1 MKYSF
6 TILGLSRSGSKMTKQ
21 ILDNHIRVYTVPEL
35 GFYNPYSKSV
45 YKYLSNTDQPTLK
58 DLKKISPKFIQFTEE
73 LNEVDTILGKKE
85 LKTIFEELVFQ
96 KTNINKSEAEIVGA
110 KFPFHFSFLSKFK
123 KWYPQSKTIF
133 LVRDPRAICSS
144 EIIMKTK
151 IKGSSKFPILKSD
164 FVNRKTIMLYVLIQ
178 TIWYSK
184 ILKKHADSDK
194 AIVIKY
200 ENLLS
205 NSENE
210 IKRLCN
216 FLDIEYS
223 NTLSEIKVK
232 GSSYNREQTKG
243 ISSDSVEKWK
253 RNLKADEKFLIK
265 LFKPFYSK
273 VYNDYFSA

>member
-1 MKYSF
+1 
-6 TILGLSRSGSKMTKQ
+6 MTKQ
-21 ILDNHIRVYTVPEL
+21 ILDNHFEVYTAPEL

-45 YKYLSNTDQPTLK
+45 YKYLSNTDHPAVE

-73 LNEVDTILGKKE
+73 LNNVNTILKKKE
-85 LKTIFEELVFQ
+85 PKTVFKELMFQ
-96 KTNINKSEAEIVGA
+96 KANINKSEAKIIGA

-123 KWYPQSKTIF
+123 RWYPNSKIIF

-178 TIWYSK
+178 MIWYSI
-184 ILKKHADSDK
+184 ILKKYSNSND
-194 AIVIKY
+194 AIIIKY

-205 NSENE
+205 NSEGE

-216 FLDIEYS
+216 FLSIAYS
-223 NTLSEIKVK
+223 DALLQIKVK

-243 ISSDSVEKWK
+243 ISKHSVEKWK
-253 RNLKADEKFLIK
+253 HNLKPDEKFLIK
-265 LFKPFYSK
+265 LCKPFYSK
-273 VYNDYFSA
+273 VYNDYFSS